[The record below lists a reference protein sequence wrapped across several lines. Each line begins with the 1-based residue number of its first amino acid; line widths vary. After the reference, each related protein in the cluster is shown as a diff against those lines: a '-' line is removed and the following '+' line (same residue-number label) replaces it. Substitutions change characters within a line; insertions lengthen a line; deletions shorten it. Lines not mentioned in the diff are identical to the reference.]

1 MIEIFLT
8 ENEEKS
14 ALIKQQTRTIK
25 EQMFKYFKTNF
36 IKRYTEVV
44 DVLVQQFNN
53 RSHSAIEMMPVKA
66 SLKINAI

>member
-1 MIEIFLT
+1 
-8 ENEEKS
+8 
-14 ALIKQQTRTIK
+14 
-25 EQMFKYFKTNF
+25 MFKYFKTNF